1 MSKQQRY
8 EGVSGAM
15 KRKSSDEMTHSAV
28 RLPRD
33 LLERLKR
40 AGGERGMGE
49 EIRRRL
55 EASFEA
61 EKTPSN
67 PKTRELL
74 EAISSFA
81 EETNAYYG
89 SWSEDAFAFRVL
101 KACVDMLLTSLE
113 PKGDAVPKPTR
124 LGEMLFDPDH
134 SVDEIS
140 RVFVSGWKR
149 DQAKRNRPRGL

>member
-1 MSKQQRY
+1 
-8 EGVSGAM
+8 M
-15 KRKSSDEMTHSAV
+15 KRKNADEMTHSAV
-28 RLPRD
+28 RLPRS
-33 LLERLKR
+33 LQERLKR

-61 EKTPSN
+61 EQTPSN

-81 EETNAYYG
+81 EDTKNYYG

-101 KACVDMLLTSLE
+101 KSCVEILLTHFE
-113 PKGDAVPKPTR
+113 PKGDAVPKPTP
-124 LGEMLFDPDH
+124 LANLLFDPDE
-134 SVDEIS
+134 SVDDIS
-140 RVFVSGWKR
+140 RLFVSGWIR
-149 DQAKRNRPRGL
+149 DRAKRELADRQKG